1 MIGRP
6 ALLLV
11 CALLGAAC
19 VPFRNRAP
27 DLKVTPTR
35 LTALP
40 ISIEAYQRQSI
51 GVMTERSDW
60 ENEMEANMRPE
71 LQRIVARH
79 GGSSIELEDIAKCG
93 EVCWLFLSWSTSAAM
108 EIAAQKTGYADFRLY
123 SVEGWRYRGNLGP
136 VHQALRSD
144 FALVVV
150 FHDFRQTI
158 GQAVLWALA
167 GITTGRLTV
176 SAACLTDL
184 RDGRMI
190 WCDARADPWRHVEQ
204 GEIARGA
211 VQDVLTDLYG
221 RAVP

>member
-1 MIGRP
+1 MIRRP
-6 ALLLV
+6 GLLLV

-27 DLKVTPTR
+27 DFRATPTR

-40 ISIEAYQRQSI
+40 VTIEAYQRQSLGI
-51 GVMTERSDW
+51 MTERSDW

-71 LQRIVARH
+71 LQRIVALH
-79 GGSSIELEDIAKCG
+79 GGSSVDFGDIAKCG
-93 EVCWLFLSWSTSAAM
+93 EVCWLFLSWSTHAAM
-108 EIAAQKTGYADFRLY
+108 EIAAQKTSNAYFGLS
-123 SVEGWRYRGNLGP
+123 SVEGWRYRGNLSP
-136 VHQALRSD
+136 VHQALHSD

-150 FHDFRQTI
+150 FHDVRQTI
-158 GQAVLWALA
+158 GQTVLWALA
-167 GITTGRLTV
+167 GLTTGRMTV

-190 WCDARADPWRHVEQ
+190 WCDARADFWRSVEQ

-221 RAVP
+221 RAAP